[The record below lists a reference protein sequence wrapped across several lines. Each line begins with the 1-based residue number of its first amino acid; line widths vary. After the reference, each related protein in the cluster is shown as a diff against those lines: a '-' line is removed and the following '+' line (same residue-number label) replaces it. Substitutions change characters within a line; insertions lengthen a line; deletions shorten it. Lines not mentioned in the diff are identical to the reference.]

1 MPKTFTSLIVSHQAR
16 LRCIM
21 HMYGFGIMTAPAP
34 APASSTND
42 DNSEWNAID
51 ENYPLAS
58 PRNIDKDYDVETIV
72 VGGGPAKVGQVAS
85 FKNAAVIRLVIT
97 KDTVKASLA
106 VSGIIDAKENK
117 ANYTYFVRPDEMGKS
132 GAAYTE
138 VPFRDNTTKNNFH
151 DVGDDTY
158 VFYLVRHGQAE
169 HNVLKGFSKAFSS
182 KDTSLTD
189 AGETQASNSGVKLT
203 SEIIKNDP
211 EYKYPDF
218 LFASDLKR
226 TRQTLLKIMK
236 GMPSLKEKHGTTR
249 DIIILPCAHELKY
262 KYDPESATCDA
273 KQGAMWLPWAKTP
286 NENISTCT
294 RETCTTPGKINQLTY
309 NSKIACLSKDG
320 NLIYDNPIKLLYFPD
335 FEGEMYHIKNQ
346 NIDFYSNHARATRP
360 FIKSCLTCPK
370 EPAGKRCRDTD
381 MITQA
386 IEHLASPN
394 TSRMSLNT
402 ISKQDFFD
410 NDDED
415 DDDGEDSEDD
425 ETTRE
430 TIRVNPIPSEYRNQ
444 YTKLGGK
451 KRSKKTRRAVK
462 TRRAMKT
469 RRTRKHL
476 TKKKKKHSNK
486 RKGRKTRHKNKK

>member
-85 FKNAAVIRLVIT
+85 FKNAAIIRLVIT

-294 RETCTTPGKINQLTY
+294 RETCTTPGTTKQVTY
-309 NSKIACLSKDG
+309 NNDWSS
-320 NLIYDNPIKLLYFPD
+320 YY
-335 FEGEMYHIKNQ
+335 
-346 NIDFYSNHARATRP
+346 DFYSNHTRATRP
-360 FIKSCLTCPK
+360 FFKSCFTCPK

>member
-1 MPKTFTSLIVSHQAR
+1 MSKTFTSLIVSHQAR

-34 APASSTND
+34 APAPAPTSSTND
-42 DNSEWNAID
+42 DNSEWNVID
-51 ENYPLAS
+51 ENYPLTP
-58 PRNIDKDYDVETIV
+58 PRNLNNDYDDKNIETIV

-182 KDTSLTD
+182 KDTSLTN
-189 AGETQASNSGVKLT
+189 AGEKQASDSGSKLT
-203 SEIIKNDP
+203 SEIIKNSR

-226 TRQTLLKIMK
+226 TRQTLLEIMK
-236 GMPSLKEKHGTTR
+236 GMPSFKEKHGPTR

-273 KQGAMWLPWAKTP
+273 KQGAMLLPWTKTP

-294 RETCTTPGKINQLTY
+294 RETCTTPGTTKQVTY
-309 NSKIACLSKDG
+309 NNDWSS
-320 NLIYDNPIKLLYFPD
+320 YY
-335 FEGEMYHIKNQ
+335 
-346 NIDFYSNHARATRP
+346 DFYSNHTRATRP
-360 FIKSCLTCPK
+360 FFKSCLTCPK

-386 IEHLASPN
+386 IEHIASPN

-402 ISKQDFFD
+402 MSKRDFFD
-410 NDDED
+410 NVNDDDNGED
-415 DDDGEDSEDD
+415 DDDSEDD

-430 TIRVNPIPSEYRNQ
+430 TIRVNPVPSEYRNQ
-444 YTKLGGK
+444 YKPIGGK
-451 KRSKKTRRAVK
+451 KRSKKTRRVVK
-462 TRRAMKT
+462 TRRAVKT

-476 TKKKKKHSNK
+476 TKKKKKKHSNK